1 MKTFTLKS
9 FAILAASLLI
19 AGTASANQFRF
30 AYTQQDFSSPEAV
43 ASLHERIQTKAQ
55 QYCSKQ
61 FFKTRHLGQ
70 VEGCVDSVVSQVK
83 QGIDG
88 GRRVAQIEAAG
99 QQGS

>member
-9 FAILAASLLI
+9 FAILTASLLI

-30 AYTQQDFSSPEAV
+30 AYTQQDFSSPAAV
-43 ASLHERIQTKAQ
+43 SSLHERIQTKAQ

-70 VEGCVDSVVSQVK
+70 VEGCVDSVISQVK

-88 GRRVAQIEAAG
+88 DRSFAQIEAAG

>member
-1 MKTFTLKS
+1 MKTFAA
-9 FAILAASLLI
+9 FAISLLI

-30 AYTQQDFSSPEAV
+30 AYTQKDFASPAAV

-70 VEGCVDSVVSQVK
+70 VEGCVESVVSQVK

-88 GRRVAQIEAAG
+88 GRRVAQIDAAA
-99 QQGS
+99 QLGS